1 MAQSP
6 QQDTNAELEAVK
18 ADLAQLR
25 GDMTDLLKAVKEQNE
40 QRVQN
45 QANQAREGVKAA
57 FDEGVDTLNRGYE
70 QVRTQSRER
79 VDDAEQ
85 VLSNHP
91 LTSVMAAFGIGFV
104 VAKVLTGGRH

>member
-6 QQDTNAELEAVK
+6 QNDTNAELEAVK

-25 GDMTDLLKAVKEQNE
+25 GDMTDLLKTVKEQN
-40 QRVQN
+40 QHRVQN
-45 QANQAREGVKAA
+45 KANQAREGVKAA

-70 QVRTQSRER
+70 QARSQGRER
-79 VDDAEQ
+79 IDDAEE

-91 LTSVMAAFGIGFV
+91 LTSVVAAFGIGFV
-104 VAKVLTGGRH
+104 VAKVLDGVRH